1 MDSPPWLM
9 IVKCLAVSRLS
20 RASLEDDPPWN
31 GITVFLGF
39 HVLIGFPCTW
49 CLFSALALFKLI
61 TGYMLGN
68 HYWVVMVKYC

>member
-39 HVLIGFPCTW
+39 HVLIG
-49 CLFSALALFKLI
+49 LLALPA
-61 TGYMLGN
+61 LGVCFQHLLCLN
-68 HYWVVMVKYC
+68 